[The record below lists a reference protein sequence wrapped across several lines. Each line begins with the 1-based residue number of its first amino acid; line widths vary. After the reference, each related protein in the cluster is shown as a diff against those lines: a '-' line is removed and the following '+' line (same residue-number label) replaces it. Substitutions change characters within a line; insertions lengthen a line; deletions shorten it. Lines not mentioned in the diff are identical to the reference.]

1 MDKKVKLSSTIT
13 LVLGCLS
20 LSWIVYDLVAFE
32 VIRPLTVAFHELGPR
47 EETLGAF
54 VWLGYLALLVFHISA
69 IVTILFQLQSHK
81 KSTALKGIALF
92 FCILSLFALMG
103 DYSLLNDIGK
113 ESKIGMEVEGEWFV
127 LYLVTIFHGLAH
139 LVVFFALFKSWRD
152 FKQKENSELIFKE
165 EVLFITAQ
173 FIGIACGAVGL
184 WTNFSF
190 LSREIQPVHY
200 GDILPFYILCFLPY
214 GMIAFIWLLKRFR
227 DKPADWYDEKQWQD
241 IARAALLT
249 LVLSIPGMALLFFT
263 SHPMGI
269 FWFTH
274 YIFLVLFLFSCC
286 TLYFSLDIG
295 RKIRRE

>member
-1 MDKKVKLSSTIT
+1 MDKKVKLSSLIT
-13 LVLGCLS
+13 LILGCFS
-20 LSWIVYDLVAFE
+20 FSWIVYDLVAFE
-32 VIRPLTVAFHELGPR
+32 TIRPLTVAFQELGPR
-47 EETLGAF
+47 EETLGTF
-54 VWLGYLALLVFHISA
+54 VWLGYLVVLFFHISA
-69 IVTILFQLQSHK
+69 IVTILLQLQSHK
-81 KSTALKGIALF
+81 KSAVLKGIALF

-113 ESKIGMEVEGEWFV
+113 EYKIGMEVEGEWFV
-127 LYLVTIFHGLAH
+127 LYVVTLFHALTH
-139 LVVFFALFKSWRD
+139 LVIFIFLFRSWHD
-152 FKQKENSELIFKE
+152 FKKKENSEMVIKK

-190 LSREIQPVHY
+190 LTREIQPANY

-214 GMIAFIWLLKRFR
+214 GMVAFLWLLERFR

-249 LVLSIPGMALLFFT
+249 LVLSIPGMALLFFL
-263 SHPMGI
+263 SHPLGI

-286 TLYFSLDIG
+286 TLFFSFG
-295 RKIRRE
+295 YRT

>member
-20 LSWIVYDLVAFE
+20 FSWIVYDLAAFE
-32 VIRPLTVAFHELGPR
+32 VIRPLTAAFQELGPR

-54 VWLGYLALLVFHISA
+54 VWLGYLVLLVFHISA
-69 IVTILFQLQSHK
+69 IATILLQLQSHK
-81 KSTALKGIALF
+81 KSVVLKSFALL

-127 LYLVTIFHGLAH
+127 LYLVTIFHALTH
-139 LVVFFALFKSWRD
+139 LVVFISLFRSFRD
-152 FKQKENSELIFKE
+152 FKKKEKSEIVIKE

-173 FIGIACGAVGL
+173 FIGVICGAVGL

-190 LSREIQPVHY
+190 ITRQIQPANY
-200 GDILPFYILCFLPY
+200 GDILPFYLLCFLPY
-214 GMIAFIWLLKRFR
+214 GMTAFIWLLKRFR

-249 LVLSIPGMALLFFT
+249 LVFSIPGMALLFFM
-263 SHPMGI
+263 SHPLGI

-274 YIFLVLFLFSCC
+274 YIFLVLFIFSCC

-295 RKIRRE
+295 RKITC